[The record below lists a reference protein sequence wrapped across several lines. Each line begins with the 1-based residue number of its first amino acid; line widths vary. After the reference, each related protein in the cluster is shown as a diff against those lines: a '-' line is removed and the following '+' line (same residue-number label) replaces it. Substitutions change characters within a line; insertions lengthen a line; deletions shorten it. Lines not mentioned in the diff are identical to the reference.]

1 MSDHPRLLDLRHE
14 QTEANR
20 RDACEYRRGAV
31 VMRDP
36 KAVTAIALHQMAVP
50 FSIAPYQLAAS
61 NGDES
66 LARHRRFL
74 GVNAHVSAGRHG
86 RFVVAHD
93 PLVYV
98 NHGHQLNAFSV
109 GLEHEGLYDVNGI
122 PAENTRKLDVGEI
135 IEAGRAAMT
144 WLVEQCP
151 HVTHVYAHRQAM
163 RAPKGAKAAD
173 PGARIF
179 REVGVEHGVRK
190 LGLKIEP
197 DRAWGTG
204 KALPSNWYR

>member
-1 MSDHPRLLDLRHE
+1 MNDRLLDLRHE
-14 QTEANR
+14 QTEKNR

-36 KAVTAIALHQMAVP
+36 KTVTAIAVHQMAVP
-50 FSIAPYQLAAS
+50 FAVASYQLAAS
-61 NGDES
+61 SGDEA

-93 PLVYV
+93 LLVYV
-98 NHGHQLNAFSV
+98 NHGHQLNAFTV
-109 GLEHEGLYDVNGI
+109 GLEHEGLYDVDGKPIGPTASLNI
-122 PAENTRKLDVGEI
+122 GEI

-144 WLVEQCP
+144 WIVEQLP
-151 HVTHVYAHRQAM
+151 SITHVYAHRQAM
-163 RAPKGAKAAD
+163 RSPKGAKTAD

-179 REVGVEHGVRK
+179 REVAVEHGVRK

-197 DRAWGTG
+197 DRTWGTG
-204 KALPSNWYR
+204 KALPRNWYV